1 MFEYKH
7 PVYFIRDPEIIKK
20 LTIKEF
26 DHFTDHRLVIDEEVE
41 PLFAKG
47 LFGLTGQKWKGMRS
61 FNLLFLKFYEFFDCR
76 HASNIITGIY
86 R

>member
-1 MFEYKH
+1 MFEFKH

-26 DHFTDHRLVIDEEVE
+26 ENFTDHRLVIDEEVE

-47 LFGLTGQKWKGMRS
+47 LFGLTGQKWKGMSS
-61 FNLLFLKFYEFFDCR
+61 FEMVFIRKLKNL
-76 HASNIITGIY
+76 
-86 R
+86 

>member
-7 PVYFIRDPEIIKK
+7 PVYFIRDPEIIKN

-26 DHFTDHRLVIDEEVE
+26 EHFTDHRLVIDENVE

-47 LFGLTGQKWKGMRS
+47 LFGLTGQKWKGMK
-61 FNLLFLKFYEFFDCR
+61 KFECQY
-76 HASNIITGIY
+76 SKILSVL
-86 R
+86 